1 MPDNLPDQVNYD
13 RAAAAYAS
21 VGKQKMA
28 SLKAASR
35 AQKKFSS
42 KRKREDLQDCADSDT
57 PWPSPVTVTPG
68 TAEAQDDPWSLT
80 IEQSAF
86 AAQACNAEKD
96 DADAEFF
103 ATYEERGGILL
114 RGLPAHPGLVSRRP
128 TACCAF
134 QCAQRLPPAMHWRAQ
149 GSLVQPFLL
158 TPVCADQIVCCCTMG
173 CVCEDACCWPCW
185 FTFHP
190 CLHGD
195 KGHSR
200 KSHCQFHGYAHAK
213 CSDACTRTR

>member
-21 VGKQKMA
+21 EGKQKMA

-35 AQKKFSS
+35 AQKNKVSS

-114 RGLPAHPGLVSRRP
+114 RGLPAHPGLVSRCS

-134 QCAQRLPPAMHWRAQ
+134 QCAQRLPPATGGRR
-149 GSLVQPFLL
+149 VLL
-158 TPVCADQIVCCCTMG
+158 C
-173 CVCEDACCWPCW
+173 
-185 FTFHP
+185 
-190 CLHGD
+190 
-195 KGHSR
+195 SR
-200 KSHCQFHGYAHAK
+200 FC
-213 CSDACTRTR
+213 